1 MTTNLGKKY
10 KTEIFTLKT
19 AKNWYFSMWSK
30 KSNFYDIIL
39 NFLQIYPN
47 RDISLG
53 SPDPQ

>member
-1 MTTNLGKKY
+1 M
-10 KTEIFTLKT
+10 LKT

-47 RDISLG
+47 CGIFLENDINSFV
-53 SPDPQ
+53 